1 MKRTRRWLAC
11 LLTAIMVLTALPSG
25 ALAAEGD
32 VPVNDTPVCTC
43 ETVCTADSM
52 NAECPVCG
60 AEGAAPENCGQYQAP
75 EQNGNGEEPGDA
87 APQEPSAVETV
98 QAMIDALPM
107 AEELKAMETEGQ
119 QAVYT
124 DLQTAYDA
132 YEALSDD
139 EKQEVTGTE
148 IMEALFDVFNGMA
161 DALTGET
168 GDFAITP
175 NTGDTQNSYS
185 FSNGVLTVNN
195 GANLTIS
202 MADGSTNPTGN
213 RIVIAE
219 NATASIKL
227 NGVNIAG
234 AGASEASSTTY
245 SAITLSTG
253 SSLTLTLAQNSTN
266 TLKGGDG
273 GAAGGAGAP
282 AVRVPANTTLT
293 VLCANQSEND
303 HICGNAC
310 GSLSA
315 PGGSST
321 SSLGGVGIGGATT
334 GGSSGPAGGSSYN
347 SESCGT
353 VLLLG
358 GNIKVDGGTGTSN
371 SKAKDIGGADG
382 SGNTGGAGGTVIIL
396 TNVTTGNYT
405 PLDIGAG
412 SGAGTADNGAGI
424 KPSTGDNTYEVY
436 GNLSLPADL
445 TILAGVIVNIPENT
459 TLTVPSGKILTNNGI
474 IIVTDEGQ
482 LNGQVSGNPAQHFYS
497 VNFVVGDYG
506 TAREPTLI
514 AKDGRIPRPADPT
527 ADGYTFGGWYKDEDF
542 KTLWNFDTDTVTAP
556 VTLYARWIKNQPS
569 STIYYAL
576 LFETNGGNKINAAV
590 RESGSVLDLS
600 EYVPVRE
607 NYIFTGWYADAE
619 LTQPV
624 KEILL
629 DGTKTIYAGWEEP
642 DTRKEQEIFLT
653 VPAQEEDL
661 KNGSRTTRSKVC
673 TLKLGFAAED
683 EDMVLT
689 YETSDPEVATVD
701 DGKITYQGV
710 GTCTITVTAK
720 ETDTCKEASLDIT
733 VKVGKPG
740 TPTFTPTVSSRTA
753 KKAFTVTSSTVR
765 GVDGWEVQYSIRPD
779 FWRAT
784 TKDFPGTGEKLYR
797 KTCSTVHSKKTYY
810 IHVRGYQIVDGEKVY
825 SECSPVKTV
834 RTK

>member
-43 ETVCTADSM
+43 ETSCTMEAM
-52 NAECPVCG
+52 NVECPVCG
-60 AEGAAPENCGQYQAP
+60 AKGAAPENCGQYQAP
-75 EQNGNGEEPGDA
+75 EQDGNGEEPGDA

-98 QAMIDALPM
+98 QAMIVALPT
-107 AEELKAMETEGQ
+107 AEELKAMDGEGQ

-132 YEALSDD
+132 YEALFDD
-139 EKQEVTGTE
+139 EKQEVTGAE
-148 IMEALFDVFNGMA
+148 IMDALFDVFNGMA

-168 GDFAITP
+168 GDFLVTS
-175 NTGDTQNSYS
+175 NTGDAQNFYS
-185 FSNGVLTVNN
+185 FNNGVLTVNN
-195 GANLTIS
+195 GADITIS
-202 MADGSTNPTGN
+202 MKDGATIPTSD
-213 RIVIAE
+213 RIEIA
-219 NATASIKL
+219 NGATASITL
-227 NGVNIAG
+227 NGVNIKG
-234 AGASEASSTTY
+234 TDNDGSVTNQT
-245 SAITLSTG
+245 SAITLSSG
-253 SSLTLTLAQNSTN
+253 SFLTLTLAQGSSNILTGGSGGYNS
-266 TLKGGDG
+266 
-273 GAAGGAGAP
+273 AGAP
-282 AVRVPANTTLT
+282 AINVPEGTTLT
-293 VLCANQSEND
+293 VLCANQRDSD
-303 HICGNAC
+303 HICGSGC

-315 PGGSST
+315 TGGSST
-321 SSLGGVGIGGATT
+321 TSLGGVGIGGATT

-412 SGAGTADNGAGI
+412 SGTGTANNGAGI

-445 TILAGVIVNIPENT
+445 TIPAGVTVNIPENT

-506 TAREPTLI
+506 TAPEPTLI

-569 STIYYAL
+569 SPIYYAL

-825 SECSPVKTV
+825 SEWSPMKTV